1 MDDHIY
7 MDDPGGHVVPKNRE
21 VEQRQLKQDH
31 GYDHKDGIKPD
42 QKCFGKRKITLN
54 VTQGMSGSQRECPAT
69 NVEILVCEKRGS
81 GQ

>member
-21 VEQRQLKQDH
+21 VEQRQLKQEH

-42 QKCFGKRKITLN
+42 PKMLWKKKNDFKRNTGNERKPALMP
-54 VTQGMSGSQRECPAT
+54 GHECRDT
-69 NVEILVCEKRGS
+69 CM
-81 GQ
+81 